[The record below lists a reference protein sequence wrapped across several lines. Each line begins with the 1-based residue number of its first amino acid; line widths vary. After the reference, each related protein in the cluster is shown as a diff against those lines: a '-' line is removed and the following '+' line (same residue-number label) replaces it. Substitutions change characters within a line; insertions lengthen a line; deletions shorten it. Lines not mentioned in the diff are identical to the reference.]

1 MLIEFFFDET
11 LIFSLHPT
19 CAQLLSFVQ
28 PSATPW
34 TAACRLIRPWDFPG
48 KNTGVGCH
56 CLLQGSSWPRALTW
70 ISCIGRQILY
80 NWYHLGSQISSC
92 LAGMYHRENCR
103 VEKHKSKHNK
113 VVHRKLKSFHTNW
126 FLLWFT
132 SNCEFFLNSS
142 DLRGLDQLLIPLQCW
157 IPEYTRPTSSKLF
170 WA

>member
-1 MLIEFFFDET
+1 MLSCSVLFNPLQPPGLQPVGSSVHGISQARILEWAA
-11 LIFSLHPT
+11 IAFS
-19 CAQLLSFVQ
+19 
-28 PSATPW
+28 
-34 TAACRLIRPWDFPG
+34 R
-48 KNTGVGCH
+48 
-56 CLLQGSSWPRALTW
+56 GSSWPRALTW